1 MFAAAAELC
10 NNAVLGVFGQAV
22 TVTVGSTDTVLTGIY
37 TAPNAGGLSPGYA
50 AYKRP
55 DPRVLLRTTEIA
67 ATGAKPGDTITVDM
81 IPYYISDLAP
91 EDAGMTE
98 ATLEPK

>member
-22 TVTVGSTDTVLTGIY
+22 TVTVGSTDTVLTGVY
-37 TAPNAGGLSPGYA
+37 TAPNAGGQSPGNA
-50 AYKRP
+50 PFQRP

-67 ATGAKPGDTITVDM
+67 TTGAKPGDTITVGI
-81 IPYYISDLAP
+81 IPYYIADLAP
-91 EDAGMTE
+91 DDAGMTE
-98 ATLEPK
+98 ATLKPK